1 MITLVE
7 DIPSEKAKE
16 ELRKDDKIGQVLK
29 TSEEALVRLNETKKK
44 KMQEIEGRTS
54 SLSEFREK

>member
-44 KMQEIEGRTS
+44 KM
-54 SLSEFREK
+54 